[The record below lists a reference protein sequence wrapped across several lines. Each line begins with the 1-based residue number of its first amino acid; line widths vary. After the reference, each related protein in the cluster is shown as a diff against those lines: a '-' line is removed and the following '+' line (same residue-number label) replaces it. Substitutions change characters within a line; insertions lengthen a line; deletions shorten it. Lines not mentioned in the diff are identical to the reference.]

1 MDGNMRVLV
10 LEGQLGSLR
19 VACSY
24 LRGEGHAV
32 ETTDSFNDRTLH
44 AVTSEYDVI
53 VIDVTLPDSEG
64 WSVLADL
71 RRRSKSAPVL
81 LLTSSDEPADRVKG
95 LDAGADD
102 CLVSPFALSEL
113 GARLRA
119 LVRRSGVSPQ
129 TVINIGD
136 LSINKNSRTVTLN
149 GNPVGLTAKEYALL
163 ELLAVNRNELV
174 TRSMI
179 YQHVFDE
186 YDPSVANSVDVY
198 ISKIRQKIGRSF
210 IKTCRG
216 KGYIID

>member
-1 MDGNMRVLV
+1 MRVLV

>member
-1 MDGNMRVLV
+1 MRVLV

-32 ETTDSFNDRTLH
+32 ETTDSFNDGTLH
-44 AVTSEYDVI
+44 GVTSEYDVI
-53 VIDVTLPDSEG
+53 VIDVTLPDSKG
-64 WSVLADL
+64 WSILADL
-71 RRRSKSAPVL
+71 RRRGKSASVL

>member
-1 MDGNMRVLV
+1 MRVLV

-19 VACSY
+19 IACSY

-32 ETTDSFNDRTLH
+32 ETIDSFNDRTLH
-44 AVTSEYDVI
+44 GVTSEYDVF

-71 RRRSKSAPVL
+71 RRRNKSAPVL
-81 LLTSSDEPADRVKG
+81 LLTSSDGPADRVKG

-119 LVRRSGVSPQ
+119 LVRRSGVSSQ

>member
-32 ETTDSFNDRTLH
+32 ETTDSLNDRTLH

>member
-1 MDGNMRVLV
+1 
-10 LEGQLGSLR
+10 
-19 VACSY
+19 
-24 LRGEGHAV
+24 
-32 ETTDSFNDRTLH
+32 
-44 AVTSEYDVI
+44 
-53 VIDVTLPDSEG
+53 
-64 WSVLADL
+64 LADL

-119 LVRRSGVSPQ
+119 LVRRSAVSPQ

-216 KGYIID
+216 QGYIID

>member
-19 VACSY
+19 IACSY

-32 ETTDSFNDRTLH
+32 EATDSFNDRTLH
-44 AVTSEYDVI
+44 GMTSEYDVI
-53 VIDVTLPDSEG
+53 VIDVTLPDREG

-102 CLVSPFALSEL
+102 CLVSPFALSEW

-119 LVRRSGVSPQ
+119 LVRRSAVSPQ

-174 TRSMI
+174 TRRMI

-216 KGYIID
+216 QGYIID